1 MVILLIGPSG
11 SGKTTLARRI
21 SQNDHWIHISE
32 DDLWMEIGHP
42 SDKLRDD
49 AGQMQVHSKAQQQ
62 IDEAVRQ
69 QRNAVLEFLVYEDP
83 PHGLTDYQQ
92 FLEQRKIP
100 YVARVLR
107 PGVET
112 ILERQQVRG
121 RPSDRD
127 REIMGRHAE
136 HQLRC
141 LYSDRIQA
149 DWVIDSSGQTA
160 DQTYSRHFARLVEAT
175 RTSRP

>member
-21 SQNDHWIHISE
+21 SKNDHWIHISE

-49 AGQMQVHSKAQQQ
+49 AGQVQVHSKAQQQ

-83 PHGLTDYQQ
+83 PRRLTDYQE

-100 YVARVLR
+100 YVTRVLR

-127 REIMGRHAE
+127 REIMRRHAE

-175 RTSRP
+175 NR

>member
-21 SQNDHWIHISE
+21 SQNDHWIHIAE

-100 YVARVLR
+100 LLPNSFVNLLLRLRMNLHLARIV
-107 PGVET
+107 
-112 ILERQQVRG
+112 
-121 RPSDRD
+121 S
-127 REIMGRHAE
+127 
-136 HQLRC
+136 QL
-141 LYSDRIQA
+141 
-149 DWVIDSSGQTA
+149 V
-160 DQTYSRHFARLVEAT
+160 
-175 RTSRP
+175 